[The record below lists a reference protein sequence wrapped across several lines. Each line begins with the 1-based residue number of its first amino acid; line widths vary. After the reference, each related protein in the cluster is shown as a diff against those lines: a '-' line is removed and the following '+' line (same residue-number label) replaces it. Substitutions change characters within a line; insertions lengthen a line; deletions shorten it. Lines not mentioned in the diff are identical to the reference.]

1 MWHCRIIKMFAVQF
15 WNILSVL
22 GTRTCSSQSPE
33 RFPKMAPECGL
44 PILWYVTY
52 HSSLHFEWW
61 PMDQGS
67 TVNTAN
73 DNKKLLRYKQPP
85 PQESPLQWWIEAS
98 GIGCLTHPDAEITG
112 RPTHTL
118 MPSHI
123 PSNYGYMFLGWEK
136 IGVRLRYASWL
147 IGRDKEQIASLF
159 LLHPFPW
166 VPTHLNLT
174 SIFSHPQK
182 HIPVNRDRVQVC
194 RGPVEVVACP
204 PILLYSPET

>member
-73 DNKKLLRYKQPP
+73 DNKKLLPVTSSPHHRKVHSSG
-85 PQESPLQWWIEAS
+85 ESRQVAWVAY
-98 GIGCLTHPDAEITG
+98 THPDAEITG
-112 RPTHTL
+112 RPTHAL

-147 IGRDKEQIASLF
+147 IGRDKEKIS
-159 LLHPFPW
+159 
-166 VPTHLNLT
+166 
-174 SIFSHPQK
+174 
-182 HIPVNRDRVQVC
+182 
-194 RGPVEVVACP
+194 CP

>member
-1 MWHCRIIKMFAVQF
+1 
-15 WNILSVL
+15 
-22 GTRTCSSQSPE
+22 
-33 RFPKMAPECGL
+33 
-44 PILWYVTY
+44 
-52 HSSLHFEWW
+52 
-61 PMDQGS
+61 MDQGS

-73 DNKKLLRYKQPP
+73 DNNKLLPLR
-85 PQESPLQWWIEAS
+85 SPHHRKVHSSGVKSRQVAWVAFKLVHMLRLQA
-98 GIGCLTHPDAEITG
+98 GPLYA
-112 RPTHTL
+112 L
-118 MPSHI
+118 MSSHI

-136 IGVRLRYASWL
+136 IGVRLRYARWL
-147 IGRDKEQIASLF
+147 TGRNKEKIASLF

-174 SIFSHPQK
+174 SIFFHPQK